1 MEKKFEISA
10 VPLAQLLRNAASGK
24 VQLPNFQRDWVWD
37 DHQIRSLLAS
47 ISLSYPIG
55 VMMALETGGADVRF
69 APRPIEGVK
78 ETDKQPELFLLDGQ
92 QRLTS
97 LFLALQSPDSV
108 QTKNDKGEEIFRH
121 YYASVM
127 DCIDP
132 DKDREEDAILSVPD
146 DRVVRADFGRRIVLD
161 LSSREKEIEAKMF
174 PLDIVL
180 DGNEPMEW
188 QMAYVQPRGIMS
200 EERFDEWKRFH
211 REIVRPFQDYQVPI
225 IRLVRSTRQEAVCQ
239 VFEKVNTGG
248 VTLTVF
254 ELLTATYA
262 ADPDDDLD
270 LRDDWQVREA
280 KMAPHDVLRKMD
292 ETSFLQV
299 VSLLAT
305 FDRRRRRL
313 NEYPERDKAPAVSC
327 KRRDILRLPL
337 CDYRLWADTASEG
350 LKKAASF
357 LRELCVFRSRDLPY
371 ATQVIPLAAILGVL
385 GKQAEAYDAR
395 QSLTRWFWCGVFGEM
410 YGGGTETRFANDLQD
425 CVAWIQD
432 SGDEPRTVRDA
443 QLQAERLLRL
453 TTRNS
458 AAYKGLHALQM
469 CRGSRDVLSGA
480 TIDHKVFH
488 DDAIDIHHIFPSD
501 WCQRQDDERIRKFA
515 DTAVNKTAIGRY
527 ANQVIG
533 STAPSRYSERLESK
547 GGMSSQV
554 LDDIL
559 RSHAIDPIALRRDDF
574 ASFFN
579 HRFERLLA
587 GIEEVMGKP
596 VNRSEK
602 QDESP
607 FYEGDD
613 GNEVADIE
621 SLVRS
626 GESGT
631 VEFKATGRKNTITG
645 VKDKRMEWA
654 VVKTICAFMNGS
666 GGTLLIGVTDETGI
680 VGIEEDYAFVTPSNR
695 DGWEQWLTALVK
707 TRVGS
712 VAVTDCGVTY
722 ADIEGRTVARIDVKR
737 GGKPVF
743 ARPMDGSKQEKFFV
757 RLNATT
763 EDLGGS
769 EMLDYQKKRWPSR

>member
-1 MEKKFEISA
+1 MEKQFDSSA
-10 VPLAQLLRNAASGK
+10 VPLEQLLREAASGE
-24 VQLPNFQRDWVWD
+24 VQLPDFQRDWVWD
-37 DHQIRSLLAS
+37 DHHIRSLLAS

-55 VMMALETGGADVRF
+55 AMMTLKTGNADVRF
-69 APRPIEGVK
+69 APRPIRGADVQVGQEPG
-78 ETDKQPELFLLDGQ
+78 LLLLDGQ

-97 LFLALQSPDSV
+97 LFLALWSQKAV
-108 QTKNDKGEEIFRH
+108 QTKNAKGQPIRRH
-121 YYASVM
+121 YYVSIAACL
-127 DCIDP
+127 DE
-132 DKDREEDAILSVPD
+132 DKDREEDAILSVPA
-146 DRVVRADFGRRIVLD
+146 DRVVRTDFGKQVVLD
-161 LSSREKEIEAKMF
+161 LSSRKKEIEAEMF
-174 PLDIVL
+174 PLGIVL
-180 DGNEPMEW
+180 DGSATMAW
-188 QMAYVQPRGIMS
+188 QMAYLHPGPGYT
-200 EERFDEWKRFH
+200 ERYERWMRFH
-211 REIVRPFQDYQVPI
+211 QGILKAFQDYQVPI
-225 IRLVRSTRQEAVCQ
+225 IGLVKSTRKEAVCQ

-254 ELLTATYA
+254 ELMTATYA
-262 ADPDDDLD
+262 ADDYP
-270 LRDDWQVREA
+270 LRDKWFARKQDLER
-280 KMAPHDVLRKMD
+280 HRVLESFD
-292 ETSFLQV
+292 ETSFLQLV
-299 VSLLAT
+299 TLLAT
-305 FDRRRRRL
+305 FDRRRRHL
-313 NEYPERDKAPAVSC
+313 NEYPDQDRAPAVSC

-337 CDYRLWADTASEG
+337 SDYRRWADTASEG

-357 LRELCVFRSRDLPY
+357 LRELCVFQSRDLPY

-385 GKQAEAYDAR
+385 GKRGEAYDAR
-395 QSLTRWFWCGVFGEM
+395 QSLKRWFWCGVFGEM

-443 QLQAERLLRL
+443 QFQAERLLRL

-469 CRGSRDVLSGA
+469 CGGSRDFLSGA

-501 WCQRQDDERIRKFA
+501 WCQRQDDQQIRKFA
-515 DTAVNKTAIGRY
+515 DTAVNKTAIGRH
-527 ANQVIG
+527 ANRVIG
-533 STAPSRYSERLESK
+533 SNSPSRYSERLESK
-547 GGMSSQV
+547 GGMASQE
-554 LDDIL
+554 LDDIV
-559 RSHAIDPIALRRDDF
+559 RSHDIDPIALRRDDF
-574 ASFFN
+574 AQFFN

-587 GIEEVMGKP
+587 GVEEVMGKP
-596 VNRSEK
+596 VNRSEE

-607 FYEGDD
+607 FFDGDD
-613 GNEVADIE
+613 SSGVADIE
-621 SLVRS
+621 SLIRS

-645 VKDKRMEWA
+645 VKDKKMEWA

-666 GGTLLIGVTDETGI
+666 GGTLLIGVTDETSI
-680 VGIEEDYAFVTPSNR
+680 VGIEEDYAFVTPRNR

-712 VAVTDCGVTY
+712 VAVTDIGVTY

-763 EDLGGS
+763 EDVGGS

>member
-10 VPLAQLLRNAASGK
+10 VPLAQLLRDAASGE
-24 VQLPNFQRDWVWD
+24 VQLPDFQRGWVWD

-55 VMMALETGGADVRF
+55 AMMALETGSAEVRF

-78 ETDKQPELFLLDGQ
+78 EADRQPELFLLDGQ

-97 LFLALQSPDSV
+97 LFLALQSSDAV
-108 QTKNDKGEEIFRH
+108 LTKNDKGERILRH

-132 DKDREEDAILSVPD
+132 DKDREEDAILSVPH
-146 DRVVRADFGRRIVLD
+146 DRVVRADFGRRIVRD

-180 DGNEPMEW
+180 DGDETMEW
-188 QMAYVQPRGIMS
+188 QMAYVQPGLMS

-211 REIVRPFQDYQVPI
+211 REIVKPFQGYQVPI

-262 ADPDDDLD
+262 RDTDDYLH
-270 LRDDWQVREA
+270 LREDWQVRKA

-305 FDRRRRRL
+305 FDRRRKHL
-313 NEYPERDKAPAVSC
+313 NEHPEQDKAPAVSC

-337 CDYRLWADTASEG
+337 SDYRLCADTASEG

-395 QSLTRWFWCGVFGEM
+395 QSLKRWFWCGVFGEM

-443 QLQAERLLRL
+443 QFQAERLLRL

-469 CRGSRDVLSGA
+469 CRGSRDFLSGA

-488 DDAIDIHHIFPSD
+488 DDAIDIHQLFPSD
-501 WCQRQDDERIRKFA
+501 WCQRQDDEQIRKSA
-515 DTAVNKTAIGRY
+515 DTAVNKTAIGRR
-527 ANQVIG
+527 ANRVIG
-533 STAPSRYSERLESK
+533 SNAPSRYSERLEGK

-596 VNRSEK
+596 VNRSEQ

-613 GNEVADIE
+613 ENEVADIE
-621 SLVRS
+621 SLIRN
-626 GESGT
+626 GERDT
-631 VEFKATGRKNTITG
+631 VEFKATGRKNTIAG
-645 VKDKRMEWA
+645 VKDKKMEWA

-666 GGTLLIGVTDETGI
+666 GGTLLIGVTDETSI

-707 TRVGS
+707 TRVGP
-712 VAVTDCGVTY
+712 VAATGIGVTY
-722 ADIEGRTVARIDVKR
+722 ADIEGRTVARIDVER

-743 ARPMDGSKQEKFFV
+743 ARTMDGPKQEKFFV
-757 RLNATT
+757 RLNVTT
-763 EDLGGS
+763 EELSGS
-769 EMLDYQKKRWPSR
+769 EMLEYQKKRWPSR

>member
-1 MEKKFEISA
+1 MEKQFDSSA
-10 VPLAQLLRNAASGK
+10 VPLAQLLREAASGE
-24 VQLPNFQRDWVWD
+24 VQLPDFQRDWVWD
-37 DHQIRSLLAS
+37 DHHIRSLLAS

-55 VMMALETGGADVRF
+55 AMMTLKTGNADVRF
-69 APRPIEGVK
+69 APRPIRGADVPKGQEPG
-78 ETDKQPELFLLDGQ
+78 LLLLDGQ

-97 LFLALQSPDSV
+97 LFLALWSQKHVP
-108 QTKNDKGEEIFRH
+108 TKNTKGQPIERH
-121 YYASVM
+121 YYVSIAACL
-127 DCIDP
+127 DE
-132 DKDREEDAILSVPD
+132 DKDRAEEAILSVPA
-146 DRVVRADFGRRIVLD
+146 DRVVRTDFGKQVVLD
-161 LSSREKEIEAKMF
+161 LSSRKKEIEAEMF
-174 PLDIVL
+174 PLGIVL
-180 DGNEPMEW
+180 DGSATMAW
-188 QMAYVQPRGIMS
+188 QMEYLHPGPRYT
-200 EERFDEWKRFH
+200 ERYERWMRFH
-211 REIVRPFQDYQVPI
+211 QGILKAFQDYQVPI
-225 IRLVRSTRQEAVCQ
+225 IGLVKSTRKEAVCQ

-254 ELLTATYA
+254 ELMTATYA
-262 ADPDDDLD
+262 ADDYP
-270 LRDDWQVREA
+270 LRDKWRARKQDLER
-280 KMAPHDVLRKMD
+280 HRVLESFD
-292 ETSFLQV
+292 ETSFLQLV
-299 VSLLAT
+299 TLLAT
-305 FDRRRRRL
+305 FDRRRRHL
-313 NEYPERDKAPAVSC
+313 NEYPDQDRAPAVSC
-327 KRRDILRLPL
+327 KRRDILRLPVG
-337 CDYRLWADTASEG
+337 DYRKWADTASEG
-350 LKKAASF
+350 LEKAASF
-357 LRELCVFRSRDLPY
+357 LRELCVFQSRDLPY

-385 GKQAEAYDAR
+385 GKRGEAYDAR
-395 QSLTRWFWCGVFGEM
+395 QSLKRWFWCGVFGEM

-527 ANQVIG
+527 ANRVIG
-533 STAPSRYSERLESK
+533 SNAPSRYSERLESK
-547 GGMSSQV
+547 GGMSSQE

-666 GGTLLIGVTDETGI
+666 GGTLLIGVTDETSI
-680 VGIEEDYAFVTPSNR
+680 VGIEEDYAFVTPRNR

-712 VAVTDCGVTY
+712 VAVTDFGVTY

>member
-1 MEKKFEISA
+1 MEKQFDSSA
-10 VPLAQLLRNAASGK
+10 VPLAQLLREAASGE
-24 VQLPNFQRDWVWD
+24 VQLPDFQRDWVWD
-37 DHQIRSLLAS
+37 DHHIRSLLAS

-55 VMMALETGGADVRF
+55 AMMTLKTGNADVRF
-69 APRPIEGVK
+69 APRPIRGADVPKGQEPG
-78 ETDKQPELFLLDGQ
+78 LLLLDGQ

-97 LFLALQSPDSV
+97 LFLALWSQKAV
-108 QTKNDKGEEIFRH
+108 QTKNTKGQPIERH
-121 YYASVM
+121 YYVSIAACL
-127 DCIDP
+127 DE
-132 DKDREEDAILSVPD
+132 DKDRAEEAILSVPA
-146 DRVVRADFGRRIVLD
+146 DRVVRTDFGKQVVLD
-161 LSSREKEIEAKMF
+161 LSSRKKEIEAEMF
-174 PLDIVL
+174 PLGIVL
-180 DGNEPMEW
+180 DGSATMAW
-188 QMAYVQPRGIMS
+188 QMEYLHPGPRYT
-200 EERFDEWKRFH
+200 ERYERWMRFH
-211 REIVRPFQDYQVPI
+211 QGILKAFQDYQVPI
-225 IRLVRSTRQEAVCQ
+225 IGLVKSTRKEAVCQ

-254 ELLTATYA
+254 ELMTATYA
-262 ADPDDDLD
+262 ADDYP
-270 LRDDWQVREA
+270 LRDKWRARKQDLER
-280 KMAPHDVLRKMD
+280 HRVLESFD
-292 ETSFLQV
+292 ETSFLQLV
-299 VSLLAT
+299 TLLAT
-305 FDRRRRRL
+305 FDRRRRHL
-313 NEYPERDKAPAVSC
+313 NEYPDQDRAPAVSC
-327 KRRDILRLPL
+327 KRRDILRLPVG
-337 CDYRLWADTASEG
+337 DYRKWADTASEG
-350 LKKAASF
+350 LEKAASF
-357 LRELCVFRSRDLPY
+357 LRELCVFQSRDLPY

-385 GKQAEAYDAR
+385 GKRGEAYDAR
-395 QSLTRWFWCGVFGEM
+395 QSLKRWFWCGVFGEM

-527 ANQVIG
+527 ANRVIG
-533 STAPSRYSERLESK
+533 SNAPSRYSERLESK
-547 GGMSSQV
+547 GGMSSQE

-666 GGTLLIGVTDETGI
+666 GGTLLIGVTDETSI
-680 VGIEEDYAFVTPSNR
+680 VGIEEDYAFVTPRNR

-712 VAVTDCGVTY
+712 VAVTDFGVTY

>member
-10 VPLAQLLRNAASGK
+10 APLAQLLQEAASGE

-55 VMMALETGGADVRF
+55 AMMALETGSADVRF
-69 APRPIEGVK
+69 APRPIEGAIGAGK
-78 ETDKQPELFLLDGQ
+78 KPGLFLLDGQ

-97 LFLALQSPDSV
+97 LFLALWSADAVP
-108 QTKNDKGEEIFRH
+108 TKNDKGERIRRH

-127 DCIDP
+127 NCIDP
-132 DKDREEDAILSVPD
+132 DKDREEDAIVSVPE
-146 DRVVRADFGRRIVLD
+146 DRVVRSDFGRRIVLD
-161 LSSREKEIEAKMF
+161 LDSREKEIEAKMF

-180 DGNEPMEW
+180 DGNETMEW
-188 QMAYVQPRGIMS
+188 QMAYVQPGLMY
-200 EERFDEWKRFH
+200 EERFEEWKRFH
-211 REIVRPFQDYQVPI
+211 REIVKPFQDYQVPI
-225 IRLVRSTRQEAVCQ
+225 IRLVKSTRKEAVCQ

-262 ADPDDDLD
+262 ADPVDHLP
-270 LRDDWQVREA
+270 LRDDWQAQRN
-280 KMAPHDVLRKMD
+280 KMIPHAVLHKFD
-292 ETSFLQV
+292 ETAFLQV

-305 FDRRRRRL
+305 FDRRQRHLSER
-313 NEYPERDKAPAVSC
+313 PEQDKAPAVSC

-337 CDYRLWADTASEG
+337 SDYRKWSDTASEG

-357 LRELCVFRSRDLPY
+357 LRELCVFQGRDLPY

-385 GKQAEAYDAR
+385 DKETEAFAAR
-395 QSLTRWFWCGVFGEM
+395 RNLKRWFWCGVFGEM

-425 CVAWIQD
+425 CVAWIRGT
-432 SGDEPRTVRDA
+432 GDEPRTVRDA
-443 QLQAERLLRL
+443 QFQAERLLHL

-469 CRGSRDVLSGA
+469 CGGSQDFLSGA

-488 DDAIDIHHIFPSD
+488 DDSIDIHHIFPSD
-501 WCQRQDDERIRKFA
+501 WCRQQDDEQIRKLA

-527 ANQVIG
+527 ANRVIG
-533 STAPSRYSERLESK
+533 SNAPSRYSVRLESK
-547 GGMSSQV
+547 GGMSSQE

-559 RSHAIDPIALRRDDF
+559 RSHDIEPMALRRDDF
-574 ASFFN
+574 AAFFN

-587 GIEEVMGKP
+587 GIEKVMGKP

-602 QDESP
+602 QDEPP
-607 FYEGDD
+607 FFDGDD
-613 GNEVADIE
+613 SGDVSDIE
-621 SLVRS
+621 SLIRN

-631 VEFKATGRKNTITG
+631 VEFKATGRKNTHTG
-645 VKDKRMEWA
+645 EKDTRMEWA
-654 VVKTICAFMNGS
+654 VVRTICAFMNGS
-666 GGTLLIGVTDETGI
+666 GGTLLIGVNDDRSI
-680 VGIEEDYAFVTPSNR
+680 VGIEEDYAFVNPRNR

-707 TRVGS
+707 TRVGQ
-712 VAVTDCGVTY
+712 VAATDIRVSF
-722 ADIEGRTVARIDVKR
+722 ADIDGRTVARIDVGL

-743 ARPMDGSKQEKFFV
+743 ARPMEGPKQEKFFV
-757 RLNATT
+757 RLNVTT
-763 EDLGGS
+763 EDLSGS
-769 EMLDYQKKRWPSR
+769 EMLDYQKKRWRGR

>member
-1 MEKKFEISA
+1 M
-10 VPLAQLLRNAASGK
+10 
-24 VQLPNFQRDWVWD
+24 
-37 DHQIRSLLAS
+37 
-47 ISLSYPIG
+47 
-55 VMMALETGGADVRF
+55 
-69 APRPIEGVK
+69 
-78 ETDKQPELFLLDGQ
+78 
-92 QRLTS
+92 
-97 LFLALQSPDSV
+97 
-108 QTKNDKGEEIFRH
+108 
-121 YYASVM
+121 
-127 DCIDP
+127 
-132 DKDREEDAILSVPD
+132 
-146 DRVVRADFGRRIVLD
+146 
-161 LSSREKEIEAKMF
+161 
-174 PLDIVL
+174 
-180 DGNEPMEW
+180 
-188 QMAYVQPRGIMS
+188 
-200 EERFDEWKRFH
+200 RFH
-211 REIVRPFQDYQVPI
+211 QGILKAFQDYQVPI
-225 IRLVRSTRQEAVCQ
+225 IGLVKSTRKEAVCQ

-254 ELLTATYA
+254 ELMTATYA
-262 ADPDDDLD
+262 ADDYP
-270 LRDDWQVREA
+270 LRDKWRARKQDLER
-280 KMAPHDVLRKMD
+280 HRVLESFD
-292 ETSFLQV
+292 ETSFLQLV
-299 VSLLAT
+299 TLLAT
-305 FDRRRRRL
+305 FDRRRRHL
-313 NEYPERDKAPAVSC
+313 NEYPDQDRAPAVSC
-327 KRRDILRLPL
+327 KRRDILRLPVG
-337 CDYRLWADTASEG
+337 DYRKWADTASEG
-350 LKKAASF
+350 LEKAASF
-357 LRELCVFRSRDLPY
+357 LRELCVFQSRDLPY

-385 GKQAEAYDAR
+385 GKRGEAYDAR
-395 QSLTRWFWCGVFGEM
+395 QSLKRWFWCGVFGEM

-527 ANQVIG
+527 ANRVIG
-533 STAPSRYSERLESK
+533 SNAPSRYSERLESK
-547 GGMSSQV
+547 GGMSSQE

-680 VGIEEDYAFVTPSNR
+680 VGIEEDYAFVTPRNR
-695 DGWEQWLTALVK
+695 DGLGAVADGLGEDASRLGGGDGLRRHLRRYRRTNGCSDRCQAGREACLCETDGRIEAGEVLRPVECHDGGSR
-707 TRVGS
+707 RVGDAGLPEEE
-712 VAVTDCGVTY
+712 VAEPVGVS
-722 ADIEGRTVARIDVKR
+722 ERGRPGRR
-737 GGKPVF
+737 
-743 ARPMDGSKQEKFFV
+743 RRS
-757 RLNATT
+757 
-763 EDLGGS
+763 
-769 EMLDYQKKRWPSR
+769 